1 MCISILATA
10 NKLMDDLEKTAGM
23 FKVLSDPTRL
33 KIVKL
38 LAEGGGPLCVNALTH
53 RLGVSQSAVS
63 QHLRVLRQA
72 GLATGDR
79 YGSNVHYTLNPEVVQ
94 QYRQMTREVLGKG

>member
-1 MCISILATA
+1 VITE
-10 NKLMDDLEKTAGM
+10 KLEQAAGM

-38 LAEGGGPLCVNALTH
+38 LAESGGPLCVNAITH

-63 QHLRVLRQA
+63 QHLRVLRQT
-72 GLATGDR
+72 GLAKGDR
-79 YGSNVHYTLNPEVVQ
+79 YGFNVHYTLSPGVLET
-94 QYRQMTREVLGKG
+94 YRQLMLEVLGDGEQ

>member
-1 MCISILATA
+1 ME
-10 NKLMDDLEKTAGM
+10 KMEDLEKTAGM

-38 LAEGGGPLCVNALTH
+38 LAEAGGPLCVNALTH

-63 QHLRVLRQA
+63 QHLRVLRQT

-79 YGSNVHYTLNPEVVQ
+79 YGFNVHYSLNSAVVE
-94 QYRQMTREVLGKG
+94 QYRKMMQEVLGDG

>member
-1 MCISILATA
+1 ME
-10 NKLMDDLEKTAGM
+10 NFEKAASM

-38 LAEGGGPLCVNALTH
+38 LAESGGPLCVNAITH

-63 QHLRVLRQA
+63 QHLRVLRQT
-72 GLATGDR
+72 GMATGDR
-79 YGSNVHYTLNPEVVQ
+79 SGFNVHYSLNADVSGR
-94 QYRQMTREVLGKG
+94 YREMMRELLGEE

>member
-1 MCISILATA
+1 
-10 NKLMDDLEKTAGM
+10 M

-38 LAEGGGPLCVNALTH
+38 LAEAEGPLCVNAITH

-63 QHLRVLRQA
+63 QHLRVLRQT
-72 GLATGDR
+72 GLASGDR
-79 YGSNVHYTLNPEVVQ
+79 YGSNVHYSLNAGVVR
-94 QYRQMTREVLGKG
+94 QYREMIEDILGSG

>member
-1 MCISILATA
+1 MNSI
-10 NKLMDDLEKTAGM
+10 EKAAGM

-38 LAEGGGPLCVNALTH
+38 LAESGGPLCVNAITH

-63 QHLRVLRQA
+63 QHLRVLRQT

-79 YGSNVHYTLNPEVVQ
+79 YGSNVHYSLNVEVMAE
-94 QYRQMTREVLGKG
+94 YREMMREVIGSE